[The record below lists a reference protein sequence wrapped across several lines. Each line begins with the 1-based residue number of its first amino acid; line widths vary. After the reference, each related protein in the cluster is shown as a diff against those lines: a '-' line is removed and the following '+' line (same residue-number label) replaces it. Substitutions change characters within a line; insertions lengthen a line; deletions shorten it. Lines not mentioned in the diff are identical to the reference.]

1 MSEGGEHGCAVREKW
16 QENRTH
22 LQLRSYRKAALPLP
36 FSPRNLKPITS
47 RLGKQRKHPL
57 FIPSRFRRPVVCRW
71 TCGRRILL
79 PRIHTTVCVT
89 PCGGEPAAH
98 CVNTPVRRSRMR
110 SETGCR

>member
-47 RLGKQRKHPL
+47 RLGKQRKHPHS
-57 FIPSRFRRPVVCRW
+57 FHPVSGDPWYAAGPVGEGSC
-71 TCGRRILL
+71 CPGSS
-79 PRIHTTVCVT
+79 TTVCVT

-110 SETGCR
+110 SETG